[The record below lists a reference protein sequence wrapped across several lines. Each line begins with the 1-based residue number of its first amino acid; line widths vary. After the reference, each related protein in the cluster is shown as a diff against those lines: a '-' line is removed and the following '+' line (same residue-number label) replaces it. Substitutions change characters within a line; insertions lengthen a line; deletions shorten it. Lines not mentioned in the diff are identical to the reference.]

1 MVEPKFKFVDQI
13 YLITK
18 DEKDKDI
25 QIKGGG
31 DKKGKNRGKGCQV
44 SAKAQIIGKTKIFEE
59 ERCLYKVHGSTKK
72 HVYYKREYIPLTEF
86 KEIRKKMI
94 KRK

>member
-1 MVEPKFKFVDQI
+1 M
-13 YLITK
+13 YLVMK
-18 DEKDKDI
+18 DEKNTDLPN
-25 QIKGGG
+25 KGGG
-31 DKKGKNRGKGCQV
+31 DKKGKNRGKGYQV